1 MITELERAYLAG
13 FFDGEGCISIVE
25 DGSGKNTYSPKMYLA
40 MNIASCDKYIL
51 DYWADKTKIGKVNV
65 GTKARGNAR
74 TGYQWQ
80 TTGQKAVDL
89 LGLMYPYLNIKKAQ
103 ADVAFKFQETVR
115 ISGKRTPPD
124 VVQQRYI
131 YKDELS
137 KLKGTTKAGR
147 PRIHDSRRPPA
158 LEMAALLTG
167 EGGLARYPKTK

>member
-124 VVQQRYI
+124 VIQQRYI

-137 KLKGTTKAGR
+137 RLKGTTKAGR
-147 PRIHDSRRPPA
+147 PRIHDSRRRA
-158 LEMAALLTG
+158 LEMAALLG
-167 EGGLARYPKTK
+167 AG